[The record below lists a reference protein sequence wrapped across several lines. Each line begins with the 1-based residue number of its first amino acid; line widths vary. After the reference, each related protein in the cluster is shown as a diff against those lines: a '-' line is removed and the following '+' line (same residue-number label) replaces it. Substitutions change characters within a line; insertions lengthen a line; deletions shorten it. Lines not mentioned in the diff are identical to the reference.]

1 MSTEVTTDGELR
13 LVNMF
18 VGKAL
23 NTALG
28 NQTVLLNSPSLAAR
42 CELYNTFKQ
51 IHTQRGSSGRSRR
64 RLKQTRE
71 KEPPCSRPLSLAN
84 VARADDTT
92 EMLYKVRDSAL
103 RAR

>member
-51 IHTQRGSSGRSRR
+51 THTEGIEWAKS
-64 RLKQTRE
+64 TTIETDERE
-71 KEPPCSRPLSLAN
+71 RAPCSRPLSLAN